1 MSGVAGE
8 GVFSR
13 SPGGPV
19 VLVAQVGAA
28 TGSQVAAAAL
38 ACAGSEPDSAALLV
52 DLEDGRA
59 PRSTFVATAGA
70 RALEE
75 RLVAH
80 LPNAAV
86 ASRGQICLLKLPP
99 GPEGVAAIAT
109 ALPLVR
115 ESAAVIHLAPNLLRS
130 VLEEPRI
137 GPTSALLRADLKKD
151 RALTALAAR
160 SLMASGLQVAVLK
173 RPPGW
178 LAARAALLGALFS
191 ASGQAL
197 PDRLRRR
204 LLATGSQRARCRRP

>member
-1 MSGVAGE
+1 VSEVAGE
-8 GVFSR
+8 GVFSH
-13 SPGGPV
+13 SPDGPV

-28 TGSQVAAAAL
+28 MGSQAAAAAL

-52 DLEDGRA
+52 DLGNGRA
-59 PRSTFVATAGA
+59 PRSTLVATAGA

-86 ASRGQICLLKLPP
+86 ASRGQICQLKLPP
-99 GPEGVAAIAT
+99 CPEGVAAIAA

-115 ESAAVIHLAPNLLRS
+115 ESAAVIHLTPNLLRL
-130 VLEEPRI
+130 VLDEPRI

-160 SLMASGLQVAVLK
+160 SLMAGGLRVAVL
-173 RPPGW
+173 RCPPGW
-178 LAARAALLGALFS
+178 LAARAALLGALS

-197 PDRLRRR
+197 PDRLCRR